1 MTLSQF
7 TRRSMMLIIIAAV
20 AFAAYQAY
28 LILGPKDWSGSR
40 PDGPSV
46 HVINSTDADI
56 CETWI
61 ERDLGVR
68 NAPVIVYDRKIK
80 SGDDLYYKIEAGT
93 FNFTVFD
100 CDSNMLSE
108 NWGIFVENSYD
119 WVVEVNTENDTEE

>member
-20 AFAAYQAY
+20 AFAAYQVY
-28 LILGPKDWSGSR
+28 LILEPKDWSSSR

-46 HVINSTDADI
+46 HVINSTDTDI

-93 FNFTVFD
+93 FNFTVYD
-100 CDSNMLSE
+100 CENNLLSD
-108 NWGIFVENSYD
+108 NWGVFVENSYD
-119 WVVEVNTENDTEE
+119 WVVEVNTDTEE